1 MATQIG
7 PTRIHIER
15 KSLEDI
21 YKSLQ
26 CFRCFDIP
34 SITKERRNRY
44 SCIKNSH
51 QLCEKCKTECKCGS
65 TVVDSLNP
73 SIHGILEDLPIY
85 CANFN
90 AGCREIYVQAK
101 AEDLEAHQL
110 SCIFRKVYCPGC
122 LFNVIFKDVSQHLTT
137 CPHFAQSDSL
147 VQVSINT
154 ERKKQCVIYL
164 PILYDQGGRSG
175 LDGNARKIE
184 LINGVDF
191 YLVGEEEEGI
201 CYFWIYFHGSPLEAK
216 NYAYTFTV
224 KGQDGTKISFYG
236 YVIPLDEDSYVIIE
250 KKAVFTIKGEA
261 MKSFGNEDSKL
272 PIEVT
277 IHALKEE
284 AKDDD
289 LESGVSTDESDN

>member
-51 QLCEKCKTECKCGS
+51 QLCEKCKTRCECGS
-65 TVVDSLNP
+65 AVVDYPNP
-73 SIHGILEDLPIY
+73 SIHEILKYLPTY

-90 AGCREIYVQAK
+90 AGCREIFMQSK
-101 AEDLEAHQL
+101 DLEAHQQI
-110 SCIFRKVYCPGC
+110 CVFREVYCPGC
-122 LFNVIFKDVSQHLTT
+122 YDYVVFKDVTQHLTECDYFT
-137 CPHFAQSDSL
+137 QSDSP
-147 VQVSINT
+147 VEVSANT
-154 ERKKQCVIYL
+154 MEKKCVIYL
-164 PILYDQGGRSG
+164 PILDDRSG
-175 LDGNARKIE
+175 LDGKVRKIE
-184 LINGVDF
+184 LVNGVDF
-191 YLVGEEEEGI
+191 YLVGEGEEGN
-201 CYFWIYFHGSPLEAK
+201 CYFWIYFHGSPLNAK
-216 NYAYTFTV
+216 NYAYTISV
-224 KGQDGTKISFYG
+224 EGQDGTKIFFYSN
-236 YVIPLDEDSYVIIE
+236 VIPLDKDYRVIID
-250 KKAVFTIKGEA
+250 KKAVFT
-261 MKSFGNEDSKL
+261 MKSDAMRSFINEDSKL

-289 LESGVSTDESDN
+289 MESGVSIDESDN